1 MQSDPNDLRY
11 VMNRLRTITSQIK
24 PFKNTTFGEYTMLC
38 AIGKMIEN
46 NQDSKLTSTKLN
58 DFFGTKK
65 PATSRMLTVLEKKGY
80 IARKMDVNDHR
91 ISYLSLTKLGE
102 DVLKDE
108 TETYKELTR
117 RIAQRMGNE
126 ELSGM
131 ITAMSKF
138 SYILEEELETLSN

>member
-1 MQSDPNDLRY
+1 
-11 VMNRLRTITSQIK
+11 
-24 PFKNTTFGEYTMLC
+24 
-38 AIGKMIEN
+38 
-46 NQDSKLTSTKLN
+46 
-58 DFFGTKK
+58 
-65 PATSRMLTVLEKKGY
+65 
-80 IARKMDVNDHR
+80 MDANDHR
-91 ISYLSLTKLGE
+91 ISYLNLTKLGE

-138 SYILEEELETLSN
+138 SYILEEELETFSN